1 MGRQV
6 LETSLFIP
14 DILHCLL
21 KLSLLSRVSNWPVLQ
36 VDIVRH
42 LLEVSKFGEL
52 RELRGKRDSDIRY
65 CLRIHILKAAII
77 P

>member
-1 MGRQV
+1 MCCQV

-21 KLSLLSRVSNWPVLQ
+21 KLSLLSRVSNWPILQ
-36 VDIVRH
+36 VDIVGH

-52 RELRGKRDSDIRY
+52 RELRGK
-65 CLRIHILKAAII
+65 
-77 P
+77 

>member
-1 MGRQV
+1 MCCQV

-21 KLSLLSRVSNWPVLQ
+21 KLSLLSRVSNWPILQ
-36 VDIVRH
+36 VDIVGH

-52 RELRGKRDSDIRY
+52 RELRG
-65 CLRIHILKAAII
+65 
-77 P
+77 